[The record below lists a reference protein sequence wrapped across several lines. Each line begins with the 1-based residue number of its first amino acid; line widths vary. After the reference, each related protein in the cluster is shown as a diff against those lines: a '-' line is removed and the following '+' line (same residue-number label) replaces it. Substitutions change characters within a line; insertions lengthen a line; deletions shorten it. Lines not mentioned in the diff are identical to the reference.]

1 MCADMSNVGVRRCGC
16 AHMLD
21 VGVRRYVCAHMLD
34 VGGEVCVRTCW
45 M

>member
-1 MCADMSNVGVRRCGC
+1 MC

-21 VGVRRYVCAHMLD
+21 VGVRRYGCAHMLD
-34 VGGEVCVRTCW
+34 VGSEEVCVQTCR